1 MIIGLF
7 LAITIAISITSLTVM
22 ITGSNGI
29 LRENMATGAVI
40 GTAQAV
46 SYAFTTFIISLVAT
60 FTLILIIRNRQ
71 N

>member
-1 MIIGLF
+1 MIIGFF
-7 LAITIAISITSLTVM
+7 LAFALAISITSLTII
-22 ITGSNGI
+22 ITGSTGV

-60 FTLILIIRNRQ
+60 FALILILRKKHN
-71 N
+71 